1 MMKINSMSGKNE
13 MNHRLRLITTGLVL
27 GLIVAGCTQSQPPAE
42 LESAQRAQ
50 EMPVAPP
57 PVAELPLA
65 SPTAPATTTA
75 SGSMVVYACEDG
87 GSLTVTYDKH
97 SALVKLPT
105 GSTMLS
111 RTESAPGGISD
122 AFLSE
127 ELSLYRSGNLV
138 RVEIAGKT
146 RACTETPPSG

>member
-1 MMKINSMSGKNE
+1 MMKINPMSGNE
-13 MNHRLRLITTGLVL
+13 MNERLRPLTIGLVL
-27 GLIVAGCTQSQPPAE
+27 GLIVAGCTPSQPPAE
-42 LESAQRAQ
+42 LESAQRTQ
-50 EMPVAPP
+50 EMPVASPS
-57 PVAELPLA
+57 VAEPPLA
-65 SPTAPATTTA
+65 SPAAPTSTTA
-75 SGSMVVYACEDG
+75 SGSMVVYTCEDG

-111 RTESAPGGISD
+111 RTESTPGGISD
-122 AFLSE
+122 AFLGE

-138 RVEIAGKT
+138 RVEVAGKT